1 MKTKLDLDA
10 LLDQPLFGLDS
21 LSMIGD
27 VEDFIEFS
35 ESNIRSQKHHE
46 RRRTEQECNDVGF
59 DDPHDEAAY
68 RSQRLEGVEFRF
80 EVSLTQRVRYAALT
94 SLITTIEWVLL
105 ALKKRASFDFPEQPK
120 NIKKKSDAV
129 HILTVFYGKTGLDLE
144 KAAHFLEHLIFTRNC
159 VVHAAG
165 LLDSY
170 RHGAELRS
178 MITAMP
184 GLKISNFN
192 FLGDGIEIEPG
203 FLEGAIKDV
212 RIWLPTLE
220 RAVSEQGLLCK

>member
-21 LSMIGD
+21 LSMLGD

-94 SLITTIEWVLL
+94 GLITTIEWVLL
-105 ALKKRASFDFPEQPK
+105 ALKKRASFCFP
-120 NIKKKSDAV
+120 KKPEKMNDAV
-129 HILTVFYGKTGLDLE
+129 HILTVFNDKVKLSLE
-144 KAAHFLEHLIFTRNC
+144 PKAQFLEHLIFTRNC

-170 RHGAELRS
+170 EHGAELRDIIAVMS
-178 MITAMP
+178 
-184 GLKISNFN
+184 GLKISNLN
-192 FLGDGIEIEPG
+192 FLGDGIEIESG
-203 FLEGAIKDV
+203 FLEGVIKDV
-212 RIWLPTLE
+212 SIWLPTLE